1 MKDLAELLAIA
12 REAVEVGYRLITT
25 SGPGVVRE
33 KGDRDLV
40 TDLDIQVQQHIRAYL
55 EQATPDI
62 EFLGEED
69 GGGELD
75 QTAERIWVLDP
86 IDGTSNFAHGLP
98 ICAVSLALV
107 ERGESVVGVIA
118 APFLG
123 LRYHA
128 TKGGGA
134 FVNEKPM
141 RASSN
146 DDLGRAIIAIGDY
159 AVGDGA
165 AEKNDYRRSVST
177 ALVENVERVRMIGSA
192 AIDLVWVAEGRFD
205 ACVLYSNKPWDT
217 AAGVLIAREAG
228 AIVADTAGVPHDFSS
243 GTTVA
248 VAPGI
253 ASALWPLLQKRS

>member
-1 MKDLAELLAIA
+1 MNDLLAIA
-12 REAVEVGYRLITT
+12 REAVEIGYRLVTT
-25 SGPGVVRE
+25 SEPGVVRE

-40 TDLDIQVQQHIRAYL
+40 TELDVQVQQHIRAHL

-62 EFLGEED
+62 AFLGEED

-75 QTAERIWVLDP
+75 QTADAVWVLDP

-98 ICAVSLALV
+98 LCAVSLALV
-107 ERGESVVGVIA
+107 ERGESVIGVIA

-134 FVNEKPM
+134 FVNEKPIQ
-141 RASSN
+141 ASSN
-146 DDLGRAIIAIGDY
+146 KDLGRAIIAVGDY
-159 AVGDGA
+159 AVGPGA
-165 AEKNDYRRSVST
+165 AEKNDYRRSVTRS
-177 ALVENVERVRMIGSA
+177 LVENAERVRMLGSA
-192 AIDLVWVAEGRFD
+192 AIDLVWVAEGRVD

-228 AIVADTAGVPHDFSS
+228 AIVADTSGVPHDFSS
-243 GTTVA
+243 RTTVA

-253 ASALWPLLQKRS
+253 ASALWPML